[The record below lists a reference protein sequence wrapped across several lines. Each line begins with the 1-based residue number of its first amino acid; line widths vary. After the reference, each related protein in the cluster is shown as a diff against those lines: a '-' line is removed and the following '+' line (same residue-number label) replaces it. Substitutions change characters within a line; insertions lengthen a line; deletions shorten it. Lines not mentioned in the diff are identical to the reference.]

1 MSVGHHRTLVFDEP
15 RRVTLALEGRVAANL
30 DQLPE
35 YQNVPI
41 RVDRLASFTALLSST
56 NVRGSIGRVDDE
68 KGQKWTVGT
77 RVYYVNSMVFTKVQA
92 TYDIGCAL
100 PLGHS
105 SLWLRNASGFS
116 PQRPDEP
123 FANFFFGGFGN
134 NYLDHGEEKRYR
146 EVESFPGAEIN
157 EIGGRNFLRS
167 TLEWTLPPRRF
178 SRVGTP
184 GAYLSWLRPALF
196 VSALLTNLDD
206 ESVRRRAISAGGQV
220 DLRFSVLSALDMT
233 FSAGAAVR
241 LANGVPQ
248 AGEFMASLR
257 VLR

>member
-1 MSVGHHRTLVFDEP
+1 
-15 RRVTLALEGRVAANL
+15 
-30 DQLPE
+30 
-35 YQNVPI
+35 
-41 RVDRLASFTALLSST
+41 
-56 NVRGSIGRVDDE
+56 
-68 KGQKWTVGT
+68 
-77 RVYYVNSMVFTKVQA
+77 VYYVNRSVFTKVQA
-92 TYDIGCAL
+92 TYDIGRAL

-105 SLWLRNASGFS
+105 SVWLRSAAGFS
-116 PQRPDEP
+116 PQPLDEP
-123 FANFFFGGFGN
+123 FANFYFGGFGN

-167 TLEWTLPPRRF
+167 TLEWTLPPWRF

-184 GAYLSWLRPALF
+184 GAYLSWLRPAVF
-196 VSALLTNLDD
+196 VSALVTNLDD
-206 ESVRRRAISAGGQV
+206 ASVRRRGISAGGQV

-233 FSAGAAVR
+233 FSAGAAIR
-241 LANGVPQ
+241 LANGVPK

>member
-1 MSVGHHRTLVFDEP
+1 M
-15 RRVTLALEGRVAANL
+15 
-30 DQLPE
+30 
-35 YQNVPI
+35 
-41 RVDRLASFTALLSST
+41 
-56 NVRGSIGRVDDE
+56 
-68 KGQKWTVGT
+68 
-77 RVYYVNSMVFTKVQA
+77 
-92 TYDIGCAL
+92 
-100 PLGHS
+100 
-105 SLWLRNASGFS
+105 
-116 PQRPDEP
+116 
-123 FANFFFGGFGN
+123 
-134 NYLDHGEEKRYR
+134 
-146 EVESFPGAEIN
+146 ESFPGAEIN

-206 ESVRRRAISAGGQV
+206 ESIRRRAISAGGQV